1 MHLALIFIAVACV
14 LIVILVLFPGLQIS
28 NYYELSTE
36 IEASIIIVFLVLAA
50 IVAWIIFKAV
60 RANLSIIKTGK
71 EALIGSVG
79 LAVTDLKPDGNVRV
93 VGEFWQASAEG
104 GWIKNGEKVKV
115 IDIEGMHLI
124 VIPVKEKLNSIK

>member
-14 LIVILVLFPGLQIS
+14 LIVTLVLFPGLQIS

-93 VGEFWQASAEG
+93 VGEFWQASSEG